1 MTRHH
6 GEKLLPHRYNG
17 RVPIL
22 PAVGTFVIA
31 LVVAYASTRIAIVAG
46 LRLGISD
53 VPGGRRRHTR
63 ITSRLG
69 IVPLFV
75 GFTVAALAAQAFGV
89 PTLDPNET
97 RRLAGLLLGG
107 LILLVVGLLDDR
119 FQLPPGPQF
128 AAQAVA
134 AGVAMAAL
142 VFIER
147 FTNPLTG
154 ETVIA
159 PALVAV
165 VISLFWFMGMMNTV
179 NWLDGVDG
187 LAATVALMAAI
198 VTAIHMAREGQ
209 YSVALLPIALAG
221 TLCGFL
227 LLNLPPAR
235 IFLGSGATYLGFTLA
250 CVGVIAGAKIALLML
265 VLGLPI
271 ADVAW
276 QIFDRARNGRNPTR
290 GDRGHLHFR
299 LADAG
304 WSAGRIVALYAAACA
319 AFGFLALVPQSPTLK
334 LITLA
339 VLFAAVVALLVA
351 LSARSRRGQP
361 ATADPAAAPSA
372 GANDES

>member
-1 MTRHH
+1 
-6 GEKLLPHRYNG
+6 
-17 RVPIL
+17 
-22 PAVGTFVIA
+22 
-31 LVVAYASTRIAIVAG
+31 
-46 LRLGISD
+46 
-53 VPGGRRRHTR
+53 
-63 ITSRLG
+63 
-69 IVPLFV
+69 
-75 GFTVAALAAQAFGV
+75 
-89 PTLDPNET
+89 
-97 RRLAGLLLGG
+97 
-107 LILLVVGLLDDR
+107 
-119 FQLPPGPQF
+119 
-128 AAQAVA
+128 
-134 AGVAMAAL
+134 
-142 VFIER
+142 
-147 FTNPLTG
+147 
-154 ETVIA
+154 
-159 PALVAV
+159 
-165 VISLFWFMGMMNTV
+165 
-179 NWLDGVDG
+179 
-187 LAATVALMAAI
+187 
-198 VTAIHMAREGQ
+198 
-209 YSVALLPIALAG
+209 
-221 TLCGFL
+221 LCGFL

>member
-1 MTRHH
+1 M
-6 GEKLLPHRYNG
+6 
-17 RVPIL
+17 PIL
-22 PAVGTFVIA
+22 PAIITFVFA
-31 LVVAYASTRIAIVAG
+31 LGVAYGSTRLAIVLG

-69 IVPLFV
+69 ILPLFI
-75 GFTVAALAAQAFGV
+75 GFSAAALAAQAFGV

-97 RRLAGLLLGG
+97 RRLAGVLFGG
-107 LILLVVGLLDDR
+107 VILLVVGLLDDR

-134 AGVAMAAL
+134 AVVAMAGL

-159 PALVAV
+159 PALVAG

-198 VTAIHMAREGQ
+198 VTAIHMVREGQ

-304 WSAGRIVALYAAACA
+304 WSAGQIVALYAVACA
-319 AFGFLALVPQSPTLK
+319 AFGLLALIPQPPTLK

-339 VLFAAVVALLVA
+339 LLFLGVVTLLVA

-361 ATADPAAAPSA
+361 APADSAPASSTD
-372 GANDES
+372 GMNEGSSR